1 MAKWSTFQVLIVAN
15 MILFM
20 FMLERMVSSHTFQ
33 PPTAGVGVGAVN
45 TGFSTILVY
54 TIILL
59 GLYLLFLFEAKKNR
73 ALFRHRAWLKMPQ
86 LTLLIALIA
95 ASIFILMATMGPL
108 FNWVM
113 QYRFLL
119 YIVGVFFLFM
129 TFLFVFSLIHKRRF
143 HHPHVESSVHWSL
156 VWTALVFMGTFF
168 VFPSL

>member
-33 PPTAGVGVGAVN
+33 PPTAGGGAVN
-45 TGFSTILVY
+45 TGFSTLLVY

-73 ALFRHRAWLKMPQ
+73 ALFAHSAWLKMPQ
-86 LTLLIALIA
+86 LTLLIAIVA
-95 ASIFILMATMGPL
+95 ASAFIGLATMGPL
-108 FNWVM
+108 FNWVLHV
-113 QYRFLL
+113 RFLL
-119 YIVGVFFLFM
+119 YIVGVFFLFI

-143 HHPHVESSVHWSL
+143 HHRHVESSVHWSL
-156 VWTALVFMGTFF
+156 IWTILVFIGTFF

>member
-33 PPTAGVGVGAVN
+33 PPTAGGGAVN
-45 TGFSTILVY
+45 TSFSTLLVY

-108 FNWVM
+108 FNWVV

-119 YIVGVFFLFM
+119 YILGVFFLLV

-143 HHPHVESSVHWSL
+143 QTRHVESSIHWSL
-156 VWTALVFMGTFF
+156 IWTALVFMGTFF